1 MNYYKTM
8 RTISL
13 FPKIKKTCTILSNRE
28 TMTYLKYVRLESE
41 YFWSLTIELAGH
53 QNQEQNVIQ
62 VQ

>member
-1 MNYYKTM
+1 
-8 RTISL
+8 
-13 FPKIKKTCTILSNRE
+13 
-28 TMTYLKYVRLESE
+28 MTYLKYVRLESE